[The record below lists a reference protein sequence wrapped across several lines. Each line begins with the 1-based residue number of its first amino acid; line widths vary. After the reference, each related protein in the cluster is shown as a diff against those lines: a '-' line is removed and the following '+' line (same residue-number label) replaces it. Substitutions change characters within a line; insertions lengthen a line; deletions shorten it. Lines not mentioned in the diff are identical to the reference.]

1 MNYGASIRRMSSPA
15 HPSSRSGFTFIEL
28 LVVIAIIAILSGAV
42 ALNLAGRTGEA
53 RITRAKLDIQQLQT
67 ALDTYRTDQSRYP
80 SQQQGLMALYEK
92 PTLEPVPARYPS
104 EPYLRG
110 RQIPADPWGTPYIY
124 LSPGRQGERYEII
137 SYGSD
142 GEPDGEDDAADIS
155 SSDIK

>member
-1 MNYGASIRRMSSPA
+1 MLPAMSTTARARR
-15 HPSSRSGFTFIEL
+15 RSGFTFIEL

-53 RITRAKLDIQQLQT
+53 RIARAKLDIQQLQT
-67 ALDTYRTDQSRYP
+67 ALDTYRTDQGRYP
-80 SQQQGLMALYEK
+80 SQQQGLLALYEK
-92 PTLEPVPARYPS
+92 PTLEPVPARYPE

-110 RQIPADPWGTPYIY
+110 RQIPVDPWGSPYVY

-142 GEPDGEDDAADIS
+142 GEPDGEGDAADLS
-155 SSDIK
+155 SSTLQ